1 MLTYLS
7 GSEDDTF
14 RFGDRI
20 GENVKPGDILLL
32 YGDLGSGKTVL
43 ARGIAH
49 GVGVSGMV
57 TSPTFTLMNPYV
69 GKYPVYH
76 FDLYRLTQPEELYDL
91 DYEEYFYGDGI
102 AVVEWPERMD
112 DLIPEEHLK
121 IFLEKTDSEDRRKI
135 MLESLGGRY
144 QVLEEVLQSYE
155 GIGS

>member
-20 GENVKPGDILLL
+20 GENVRPGDILLL

-49 GVGVSGMV
+49 GVGVSDMV
-57 TSPTFTLMNPYV
+57 TSPTFTLMNRYT
-69 GKYPVYH
+69 GNFPVYH

-91 DYEEYFYGDGI
+91 DYEEYFFGDGI
-102 AVVEWPERMD
+102 AVAEWPERMGY
-112 DLIPEEHLK
+112 LIPEEK
-121 IFLEKTDSEDRRKI
+121 MQIILEKTDSENRRKI
-135 MLESLGGRY
+135 ILDPSGGRY
-144 QVLEEVLQSYE
+144 AALEEVLRSDE
-155 GIGS
+155 GIGY